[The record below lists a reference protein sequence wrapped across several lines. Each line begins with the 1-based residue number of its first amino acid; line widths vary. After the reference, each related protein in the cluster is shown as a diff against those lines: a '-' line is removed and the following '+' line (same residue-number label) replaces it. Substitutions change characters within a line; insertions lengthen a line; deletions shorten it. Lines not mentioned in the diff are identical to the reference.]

1 MESDIPKGSQERTA
15 ARKKEIISAQNL
27 ADNAGSGTWLDGKR
41 LGAGASEDEIRA
53 WIEGQQ

>member
-1 MESDIPKGSQERTA
+1 MPKGSPERTA
-15 ARKKEIISAQNL
+15 ARKEEIISAQNL